1 MQTILS
7 NVNGIAYLPRQDGNS
22 NGNIGKYLVSVS
34 TDGTNFN
41 QVSSGIWP
49 DDSTQKLASF
59 ATVPARFIRIVA
71 LSEAGNRGPWTSAAE
86 INVFSFVSP
95 PNGKGQ
101 WGPTINF
108 PLVPVAASVQPNSGK
123 VVAWSSWSPKA
134 FGGNNGMTVTAIYNP
149 ASETVTQRVVT
160 NTGHDMFCPGVSID
174 ANGRTLVT
182 GGDTSQKASI
192 YDPASDSWLRA
203 ADLRIPRGYQASTT
217 CSDGRIFTIGG
228 SWSGGVG
235 GKNGEIYDPKSNSWN
250 VLGGCPVAPM
260 LTADQQGVYRQ
271 DNHGWLFGW
280 KQGSVFQAGPS
291 MAMNWYGT
299 GGGGTQTGAGQRTA
313 DADSMC
319 GNAIMYD
326 AVAGK
331 ILTVGGSPNY
341 QNSQASTAA
350 HLITIGN
357 PGSTPQVTKLN
368 DMTFARIFHSS
379 VVLPDGKVFVFG
391 GQSIG
396 APFQDS
402 NIQLTPEMWDP
413 TTNQF
418 TQLVP
423 NSTPRVYH
431 SFALLLRDATVLSG
445 GGGLCDTCSTNHFDA
460 QVYTP
465 QYLLN
470 ADGSKAT
477 RPVINSVSSNNVV
490 PGNTITVNTNSPV
503 TAMSLV
509 RYGSATHTVNTD
521 QRRIPLGLTSAG
533 TNSYRVTIPNDY
545 GIALPGFWMLFT
557 IDAAGH
563 PSVATTIQIRG
574 P

>member
-1 MQTILS
+1 
-7 NVNGIAYLPRQDGNS
+7 
-22 NGNIGKYLVSVS
+22 
-34 TDGTNFN
+34 
-41 QVSSGIWP
+41 
-49 DDSTQKLASF
+49 
-59 ATVPARFIRIVA
+59 
-71 LSEAGNRGPWTSAAE
+71 
-86 INVFSFVSP
+86 
-95 PNGKGQ
+95 
-101 WGPTINF
+101 
-108 PLVPVAASVQPNSGK
+108 
-123 VVAWSSWSPKA
+123 
-134 FGGNNGMTVTAIYNP
+134 
-149 ASETVTQRVVT
+149 
-160 NTGHDMFCPGVSID
+160 
-174 ANGRTLVT
+174 
-182 GGDTSQKASI
+182 
-192 YDPASDSWLRA
+192 
-203 ADLRIPRGYQASTT
+203 
-217 CSDGRIFTIGG
+217 
-228 SWSGGVG
+228 
-235 GKNGEIYDPKSNSWN
+235 
-250 VLGGCPVAPM
+250 
-260 LTADQQGVYRQ
+260 
-271 DNHGWLFGW
+271 
-280 KQGSVFQAGPS
+280 
-291 MAMNWYGT
+291 
-299 GGGGTQTGAGQRTA
+299 
-313 DADSMC
+313 
-319 GNAIMYD
+319 
-326 AVAGK
+326 
-331 ILTVGGSPNY
+331 
-341 QNSQASTAA
+341 
-350 HLITIGN
+350 
-357 PGSTPQVTKLN
+357 
-368 DMTFARIFHSS
+368 MTFARIFHNS

-477 RPVINSVSSNNVV
+477 RPVINSVSSNIVV

-533 TNSYRVTIPNDY
+533 SNSYRVTIPNDY
-545 GIALPGFWMLFT
+545 GIALPGFWMLFA